1 MKNAP
6 TDINDEYG
14 AKSGEVAK
22 ERVAI
27 PCAYHSPVH
36 EPYIPKPE
44 PGLVYRND
52 GHKHLKSF
60 GTLT

>member
-1 MKNAP
+1 MKNSP

-14 AKSGEVAK
+14 A
-22 ERVAI
+22 
-27 PCAYHSPVH
+27 VH